1 MLSAT
6 LAPTAFAHSG
16 TWPLAESREGWQR
29 FLQSEPLGRS
39 AAPRPLQEA
48 DGLQE
53 TADSASVV
61 DLIGQTLENLTGNWM
76 TGMLLAT
83 GTTGGM
89 ALWAFTQ
96 VATVPPAADCS
107 NLDNH
112 APVRDQ
118 LTCWQTAIAT
128 GDIQARQ
135 QGLAKV
141 GHWPATQPLFTE
153 GQDLL
158 ERWSRAVLQDAQQA
172 ETDSDWLAA
181 ITLIAQIPPSS
192 PLFAEVPPRLASLQK
207 QQQAQA
213 QALNETAQAALKTAD
228 WATAY
233 QALEQLQ
240 ALDHAASPLVEPE
253 QLARQIRAERRAV
266 RLWNDARWQW
276 HSGTLPDQE
285 AAIAIVRQIAPHTY
299 RWQAVQPEVERW
311 QHELWLAQT
320 HRSQGD
326 RSRAIALTPP
336 IIQPQIRSPQ

>member
-1 MLSAT
+1 
-6 LAPTAFAHSG
+6 
-16 TWPLAESREGWQR
+16 
-29 FLQSEPLGRS
+29 
-39 AAPRPLQEA
+39 
-48 DGLQE
+48 
-53 TADSASVV
+53 
-61 DLIGQTLENLTGNWM
+61 
-76 TGMLLAT
+76 
-83 GTTGGM
+83 
-89 ALWAFTQ
+89 
-96 VATVPPAADCS
+96 
-107 NLDNH
+107 
-112 APVRDQ
+112 
-118 LTCWQTAIAT
+118 
-128 GDIQARQ
+128 
-135 QGLAKV
+135 
-141 GHWPATQPLFTE
+141 
-153 GQDLL
+153 
-158 ERWSRAVLQDAQQA
+158 
-172 ETDSDWLAA
+172 
-181 ITLIAQIPPSS
+181 
-192 PLFAEVPPRLASLQK
+192 
-207 QQQAQA
+207 